1 MIATTRSG
9 VGAELA
15 RLQLHGAQRQAS
27 GWPASSQPSALIAL
41 APGSLAKGGKQETI
55 RFRRHLD
62 TWRRGLDAACD
73 NRGGGGGAE
82 AEARRRRRGGGGA
95 EAEAWRRSCV

>member
-41 APGSLAKGGKQETI
+41 PPGV
-55 RFRRHLD
+55 
-62 TWRRGLDAACD
+62 WRREESRKPYDFAGISTRGDVGLTQPVIIE
-73 NRGGGGGAE
+73 AE
-82 AEARRRRRGGGGA
+82 AEARRRRRGGGVACDGY
-95 EAEAWRRSCV
+95 SIL